1 MSKKSLCSLQCK
13 ITAKT
18 TQRHPLFFLLFPLS
32 FIQQRVQS
40 GDGDFIDNFPASNQ
54 RDPVEQ
60 LKAMGAM
67 RLAVF
72 EIFEVAA

>member
-1 MSKKSLCSLQCK
+1 MMSKVALLFAMQ
-13 ITAKT
+13 ITAK
-18 TQRHPLFFLLFPLS
+18 RHSATHSFLLFPLS
-32 FIQQRVQS
+32 FIQQRVQA
-40 GDGDFIDNFPASNQ
+40 GDGDFINNLSTANQ

-60 LKAMGAM
+60 LQAMGAM

>member
-1 MSKKSLCSLQCK
+1 MQ

-18 TQRHPLFFLLFPLS
+18 TQCHPLFFLLLPLG
-32 FIQQRVQS
+32 FIQQSVQA
-40 GDGDFIDNFPASNQ
+40 GDGDFIHNLPATNQ